1 MRPDPAS
8 FKSWFCRMTFNVSL
22 RLFDCSLAR
31 LNASWQAP
39 HWLTWKLIISQK
51 ITRNEI
57 AFLGRNWENVSLK
70 SLVNWLLYQ
79 DLTPLIILNII
90 RPSRWDDKM
99 YVGTPTSIDEQKRG
113 VYYMLRNSRPRRTLQ
128 EQNSS
133 LVRPST
139 VACATSDGTLC
150 LQVLQSWISKLF
162 SYINKNLRLRSYR
175 VRLATQCNGI

>member
-128 EQNSS
+128 EHRTAVLCDHRLS
-133 LVRPST
+133 LVQQAMERF
-139 VACATSDGTLC
+139 VCR
-150 LQVLQSWISKLF
+150 F
-162 SYINKNLRLRSYR
+162 YR
-175 VRLATQCNGI
+175 VERVNHFLALTRT